1 MADTKDPSAS
11 SAIPAEEPIRIP
23 VDAPAPNDDIDDLVR
38 EYEEQY
44 YGFRDKEKPR
54 IKGATLDATPKPK
67 RSTST
72 LPFRSADVTEDER
85 MWAAIA
91 HGSAWLTLLLGMFT
105 GGLAT
110 LFTLFIPLGIYFA
123 YRQRSE
129 YVAYHALQAFA
140 IQVLGTVGWL
150 AILATGMLVGGLL
163 CVLLA
168 ITIIGIPLIVV
179 VALVM
184 VLFAIASLGMPLGML
199 VYSVI
204 ASWQTYQGKWYRYPY
219 IGDWID
225 RQMHSGF
232 LATL

>member
-1 MADTKDPSAS
+1 MADTKDPSAAS
-11 SAIPAEEPIRIP
+11 PAEEPIRIP
-23 VDAPAPNDDIDDLVR
+23 VDAPAPNDDIDELVR

-54 IKGATLDATPKPK
+54 IMGAVLEAPPKPK
-67 RSTST
+67 RSPASQS
-72 LPFRSADVTEDER
+72 FRSAAVTDDER

-91 HGSAWLTLLLGMFT
+91 HGSAWLTLLLGTFT
-105 GGLAT
+105 GGLAA

-140 IQVLGTVGWL
+140 IQVLGTVGWVAVL
-150 AILATGMLVGGLL
+150 TAGMLIGGLL
-163 CVLLA
+163 CAVLA
-168 ITIIGIPLIVV
+168 ITLIGIPLIVV
-179 VALVM
+179 VAIVM
-184 VLFAIASLGMPLGML
+184 ALFAVASLGMPLGML
-199 VYSVI
+199 VFSVI
-204 ASWQTYQGKWYRYPY
+204 ASWRTYQGKWYRYPY

>member
-11 SAIPAEEPIRIP
+11 SSAEEPIRIP
-23 VDAPAPNDDIDDLVR
+23 VDAPAPKDDIDNLVR

-54 IKGATLDATPKPK
+54 VQSAILEAPPKAK
-67 RSTST
+67 RSTAT
-72 LPFRSADVTEDER
+72 LPLRSADVTEDER
-85 MWAAIA
+85 MWAAVA

-105 GGLAT
+105 GGLAS

-150 AILATGMLVGGLL
+150 AVLVGGLL
-163 CVLLA
+163 IGALLCVVLVV
-168 ITIIGIPLIVV
+168 TIIGIPLIVV

-184 VLFAIASLGMPLGML
+184 ALFAVVTLAMPLGMM
-199 VYSVI
+199 VFSAI